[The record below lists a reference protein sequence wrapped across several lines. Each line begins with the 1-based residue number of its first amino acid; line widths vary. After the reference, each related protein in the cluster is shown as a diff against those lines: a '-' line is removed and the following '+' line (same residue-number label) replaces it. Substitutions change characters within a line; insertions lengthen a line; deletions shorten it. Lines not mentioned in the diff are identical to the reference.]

1 MRAALS
7 LALSDLRR
15 MRPDAFY
22 PNTHEMPDAF
32 NDDAIHLDAFF
43 LSPLTYLTSG
53 HALASQDQMA
63 KAGLAESH
71 LAMGRAALVSIA

>member
-1 MRAALS
+1 MRAALG
-7 LALSDLRR
+7 LAVADVRR

-22 PNTHEMPDAF
+22 PATDQMPDVF
-32 NDDAIHLDAFF
+32 NVESLELDAFF

-63 KAGLAESH
+63 KAGVSESH